1 MSDAPSETN
10 APQAPPDETNEA
22 TTAEPAVARDP
33 ASSTDSA
40 SAPSTDDATP
50 DALFEALWRRVDEAW
65 DDDKP
70 HVAILEHAI
79 RSELLPELA
88 GRYRSQKEVAGRE
101 ERAKKKLDGIVI
113 AATHMLMA
121 TKSEP
126 PKKAPWQLTASVAIV
141 CVVVLV
147 WLAFKI
153 VRP

>member
-1 MSDAPSETN
+1 MSDAPPETN
-10 APQAPPDETNEA
+10 DTEAHANDTSEAPA
-22 TTAEPAVARDP
+22 AEPAVAKDP
-33 ASSTDSA
+33 APSTDA
-40 SAPSTDDATP
+40 TSAPSTDDATP

-126 PKKAPWQLTASVAIV
+126 PKKAPWQLTASVAVV